1 MFHSHHQPASQQ
13 AFQQQILKTR
23 LSTPLVSKAFPFTL
37 STSSSCGGEVLWFN
51 DGLEILSFFCL
62 YDQLQVDVD
71 KFSNLYNLS
80 ICLEI
85 ENFDVHV
92 GVDGSRA

>member
-1 MFHSHHQPASQQ
+1 
-13 AFQQQILKTR
+13 
-23 LSTPLVSKAFPFTL
+23 
-37 STSSSCGGEVLWFN
+37 LWFN
-51 DGLEILSFFCL
+51 DGLEILSFFSL

-71 KFSNLYNLS
+71 KFSNFYNLS
-80 ICLEI
+80 ICLEV